1 MRKQLTDTEVK
12 AVSELKCRMNAQI
25 FWLAE
30 RLSEARI
37 LVGHDKC
44 SLCKRFSFE
53 ACRKCWYD
61 ASLVAAKMEMARI
74 RKG

>member
-1 MRKQLTDTEVK
+1 MNDAEVK

-44 SLCKRFSFE
+44 SQCVHFSFE
-53 ACRKCWYD
+53 ACRKCWHD
-61 ASLVAAKMEMARI
+61 ASLVAAKMEMAKI
-74 RKG
+74 RQG

>member
-1 MRKQLTDTEVK
+1 MNDAEVK
-12 AVSELKCRMNAQI
+12 AISELKCRMNAQI

-44 SLCKRFSFE
+44 SLCKRFSFAE
-53 ACRKCWYD
+53 CRKCWHD
-61 ASLVAAKMEMARI
+61 ASLAAAKAEMAKI
-74 RKG
+74 RQG

>member
-1 MRKQLTDTEVK
+1 MNDAEVK
-12 AVSELKCRMNAQI
+12 AISELKCRMNAQI

-44 SLCKRFSFE
+44 SQCRQFGFE
-53 ACRKCWYD
+53 ACRKCWFD
-61 ASLVAAKMEMARI
+61 ASLAAAKAEMAKI